1 MPPTHKV
8 KNTDTEVV
16 VVDYP
21 EGLIAELKK
30 TDKAILKGIKKLNKD
45 LDKRADEML
54 KKILESAEEGAKP
67 ITKEQVM
74 GHLATRFGLMPYKD
88 YYVGMVNFSF
98 IPQKL
103 KQLIDAEGN

>member
-1 MPPTHKV
+1 MPKKKV
-8 KNTDTEVV
+8 LKTEVV

-21 EGLIAELKK
+21 EGLVAELKK

-45 LDKRADEML
+45 LNKRADEML
-54 KKILESAEEGAKP
+54 KKTFESAEEGSP
-67 ITKEQVM
+67 TVTKEQVM
-74 GHLATRFGLMPYKD
+74 EHLATRFGLMPYKD

-103 KQLIDAEGN
+103 KQLIDAEKN